1 MSIEGNPGRRFK
13 RKNASGEK
21 ARLWRIVWVRCRWVT
36 LVAMLAGIGFGTW
49 LDQHVAQPRHHGITA
64 RSWLEEL
71 VQPQRERSEPAI
83 EAFLS
88 MGADAVPVLA
98 QALGR
103 RDSPVK
109 QALQWGTT
117 KLGTSRMKL
126 IPAAEYRR
134 SALDVLCRMGPVARG
149 AIPAVLRMLEQGVDR
164 QDAHQIQSVLTAMDA
179 DMIATLLP
187 VAEGTNDILVVRVV
201 LGCWNQ
207 LLLGAVVEPAVLAA
221 VRSQTIRFLESTDD
235 HVVLAAI
242 GVLGRLGSTGAPAIP
257 DLIKVLSTPGCST
270 GPLAEGVVLALG
282 RIGSDPDQVVPVLAG
297 CIAGGDAGMR
307 IRALAALERFGSEA
321 GAAVPALEE
330 ALADI
335 DPYVRGRAALALG
348 HMGAVAAGALD
359 GLTAA
364 LSDQDES
371 VQVSV
376 IRALG
381 AIGPNARPAV
391 PQLHRAW
398 SNKQSGLGGHVLAAL
413 ARIETEDQE

>member
-1 MSIEGNPGRRFK
+1 
-13 RKNASGEK
+13 
-21 ARLWRIVWVRCRWVT
+21 
-36 LVAMLAGIGFGTW
+36 MLACIPCWTW
-49 LDQHVAQPRHHGITA
+49 LDHHGTQPRHQGLTA

-71 VQPQRERSEPAI
+71 VQPQRERSEPAM

-98 QALGR
+98 EALGR

-109 QALQWGTT
+109 RALEW
-117 KLGTSRMKL
+117 GTSRL
-126 IPAAEYRR
+126 GTLRVGFIPAAEYRR
-134 SALDVLCRMGPVARG
+134 SSLNALRRMGPDARG
-149 AIPAVLRMLEQGVDR
+149 AVPAVLRLLERGIDLQEA
-164 QDAHQIQSVLTAMDA
+164 QQIQAILTAMNA
-179 DMIATLLP
+179 DVIAGLLP
-187 VAEGTNDILVVRVV
+187 VAEGTDDLLVVRVV
-201 LGCWNQ
+201 LACWDQ
-207 LLLGAVVEPAVLAA
+207 LLVRAVLDPVVLAA

-242 GVLGRLGSTGAPAIP
+242 GVLGRLGTNGAPAIP
-257 DLIKVLSTPGCST
+257 DLLQVLSTSGRTT

-282 RIGSDPDQVVPVLAG
+282 RIRSDPDQVVPVLAA

-307 IRALAALERFGSEA
+307 IRALAALEGFGSEA
-321 GAAVPALEE
+321 GAAMPALKE

-359 GLTAA
+359 ALTAA

-381 AIGPNARPAV
+381 AVGPDARSAV

-398 SNKQSGLGGHVLAAL
+398 SNKQSGLGRHVLAAL
-413 ARIETEDQE
+413 ARIEAEDQEQGP